1 MRKIISFMHISLD
14 GFVAGLNGEM
24 DWIKVDEE
32 IFDYVGT
39 RISEGD
45 TALYG
50 RVTYQMMENYW
61 PTAGDKPTATRHDI
75 EHSKWYSKVHKVVL
89 SKTMKAAGLTN
100 TKIISDNLSDRI
112 NEIKQSRDGGNKD
125 ILLFGSPTA
134 THSLIQ
140 LNLIDGYWLF
150 ANPIILG
157 RGIPLFVDIKDKI
170 KLKLLTTRQFTCGVT
185 ELNYTVDSNNELLIK
200 VLAKAGQYSKHLN
213 NLTGLEPVNS

>member
-1 MRKIISFMHISLD
+1 MRKLISFMHISLD
-14 GFVAGLNGEM
+14 GFVAGPNGEM

-32 IFDYVGT
+32 IFDHVGK

-61 PTAGDKPTATRHDI
+61 PTAADKPTASKHDI
-75 EHSKWYSKVHKVVL
+75 EHSKWYKKVHKVVL
-89 SKTMKAAGLTN
+89 SKTMKDAGLPAGEAGSTN
-100 TKIISDNLSDRI
+100 TTIISDNLSDRI
-112 NEIKQSRDGGNKD
+112 NEIKEQAGKD

-140 LNLIDGYWLF
+140 QNLIDGYWLF
-150 ANPIILG
+150 VNPIILG

-170 KLKLLTTRQFTCGVT
+170 KLKLLTTRQFACGVT
-185 ELNYTVDSNNELLIK
+185 ELNYIADS
-200 VLAKAGQYSKHLN
+200 Q
-213 NLTGLEPVNS
+213 

>member
-32 IFDYVGT
+32 IFDYVGK

-45 TALYG
+45 IALYG

-61 PTAGDKPTATRHDI
+61 PTAGDEPAATKHDI
-75 EHSKWYSKVHKVVL
+75 EHSKWYNKVHKVVL
-89 SKTMKAAGLTN
+89 SKTMKDADLTN
-100 TKIISDNLSDRI
+100 TTIISDNLSGRI
-112 NEIKQSRDGGNKD
+112 NEIKQQPGNE

-150 ANPIILG
+150 VNPIILG

-170 KLKLLTTRQFTCGVT
+170 KLKLVTTRQFTSGVT
-185 ELNYTVDSNNELLIK
+185 ELNYIVDR
-200 VLAKAGQYSKHLN
+200 
-213 NLTGLEPVNS
+213 P

>member
-1 MRKIISFMHISLD
+1 MHISLD
-14 GFVAGLNGEM
+14 GFVSGLNGEM

-32 IFDYVGT
+32 IFDHVGK

-61 PTAGDKPTATRHDI
+61 PTAADKPTATRHDI
-75 EHSKWYSKVHKVVL
+75 EHSKWYSKVHKVVI
-89 SKTMKAAGLTN
+89 SKTLKDAGLTN
-100 TKIISDNLSDRI
+100 TKIISDNLSDNI
-112 NEIKQSRDGGNKD
+112 HEIKQSRNGGSKD

-150 ANPIILG
+150 VNPVILG
-157 RGIPLFVDIKDKI
+157 RGIPLFTGIKDKI

-185 ELNYTVDSNNELLIK
+185 ELNYIVDR
-200 VLAKAGQYSKHLN
+200 Q
-213 NLTGLEPVNS
+213 

>member
-32 IFDYVGT
+32 IFDYVGK

-61 PTAGDKPTATRHDI
+61 PTAGDKPTATKHDI

-89 SKTMKAAGLTN
+89 SKTMNPDSYRDAGLRDGQAGLTN
-100 TKIISDNLSDRI
+100 TKIISDNLSDNI
-112 NEIKQSRDGGNKD
+112 NEIKQSRSASGGSGSKD

-150 ANPIILG
+150 VNPIILG
-157 RGIPLFVDIKDKI
+157 RGIPLFADSKDKI

-185 ELNYTVDSNNELLIK
+185 ELNYTVDR
-200 VLAKAGQYSKHLN
+200 Q
-213 NLTGLEPVNS
+213 